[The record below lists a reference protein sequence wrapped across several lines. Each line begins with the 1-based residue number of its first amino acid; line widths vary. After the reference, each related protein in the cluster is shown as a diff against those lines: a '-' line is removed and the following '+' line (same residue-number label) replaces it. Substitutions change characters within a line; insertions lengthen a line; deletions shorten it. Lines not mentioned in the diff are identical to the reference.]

1 MQTSTKRRVFGVLG
15 LVIATQL
22 LSACIV
28 LPVPGHRRHGAVVVQ
43 PGYGYGHDHQAP
55 SHDRYRHG
63 RR

>member
-43 PGYGYGHDHQAP
+43 PSYGYGHDQGPPRHQHP
-55 SHDRYRHG
+55 HW

>member
-15 LVIATQL
+15 LVLATQL

-28 LPVPGHRRHGAVVVQ
+28 LPVPGHRRGVVVVQ
-43 PGYGYGHDHQAP
+43 PGYGHGHAAP
-55 SHDRYRHG
+55 PQHNHPHW